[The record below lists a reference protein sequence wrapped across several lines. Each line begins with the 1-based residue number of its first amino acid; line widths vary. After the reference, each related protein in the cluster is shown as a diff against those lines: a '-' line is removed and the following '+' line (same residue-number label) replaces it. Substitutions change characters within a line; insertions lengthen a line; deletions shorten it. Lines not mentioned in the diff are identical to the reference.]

1 MFGYI
6 RPVEDELYV
15 KDLTLYRA
23 VYCGMCKYGGKRIS
37 RLTRFFLNYDFV
49 LLALL
54 RLSLGN
60 AQTDLI
66 DARCPYKLTKHKMF
80 FSDEVYAH
88 VCSCFAILT
97 YLNNEDDIAD
107 GGGLKPRVLRPLLK
121 HMCRK
126 TKGYEGFYERTLKHL
141 CRLSEIE
148 KANSGDIDAAANCF
162 ALILS
167 DAASMG
173 LEGISAEIA
182 RQCGLHLGRFVYLI
196 DAYDDLADDAHKGSY
211 NPFLCR
217 YGSVEA
223 ALEHKNDIETTLV
236 DSVNAFS
243 AVYGLAGKTEF
254 DRLIYNISELG
265 GRHAVFKI
273 SKEYSQ

>member
-37 RLTRFFLNYDFV
+37 RFTRFFLNYDFV

-60 AQTDLI
+60 AETSLV
-66 DARCPYKLTKHKMF
+66 DARCPYKLKKHKML
-80 FSDEVYAH
+80 FSDDVYAH

-107 GGGLKPRVLRPLLK
+107 GGGFKSLALRPLLK
-121 HMCRK
+121 HMCRS
-126 TKGYEGFYERTLKHL
+126 TNGYDGFYERTVKHL
-141 CRLSEIE
+141 DELSALE
-148 KANSGDIDAAANCF
+148 KAKSGDIDSVANCF

-173 LEGISAEIA
+173 LDGISAEIA

-196 DAYDDLADDAHKGSY
+196 DAYDDLADDASKGSY

-217 YGSVEA
+217 YGSLDK
-223 ALEHKNDIETTLV
+223 ALEHKNDIETTLT

-243 AVYGLAGKTEF
+243 AVYGLADKTEF

>member
-6 RPVEDELYV
+6 RPVENELYV
-15 KDLTLYRA
+15 KDLTLYKA

-49 LLALL
+49 MLALL

-60 AQTDLI
+60 AETDLV
-66 DARCPYKLTKHKMF
+66 DARCPYKFTKHKMLAA
-80 FSDEVYAH
+80 DDVYAH

-107 GGGLKPRVLRPLLK
+107 GGGLGSRALRPLLK
-121 HMCRK
+121 HMRRK
-126 TKGYEGFYERTLKHL
+126 AKGYDGFYERTVKHL
-141 CRLSEIE
+141 DELSELE

-173 LEGISAEIA
+173 LEGIGAEIA

-196 DAYDDLADDAHKGSY
+196 DAYDDLADDADNGFY

-217 YGSVEA
+217 YGSLGG
-223 ALEHKNDIETTLV
+223 ALEHKSDIETTLV
-236 DSVNAFS
+236 DSMNAFS
-243 AVYGLAGKTEF
+243 AVYGLANKTEF